1 MKFALKKLP
10 PAEAEEIE
18 AACWYDE
25 QQAGLG
31 DRFLDAVDAA
41 IRSLSHNALIHR
53 VRYADVRRVGVPG
66 FPNYGVFYY
75 VKSGEVRIISVFHG
89 SRDPR
94 WLHER
99 RKQLG

>member
-10 PAEAEEIE
+10 TAEAEEIE

-25 QQAGLG
+25 QQTGLG
-31 DRFLDAVDAA
+31 DRFLDAVDSA
-41 IRSLSHNALIHR
+41 IQSLSRNAFLHR

-66 FPNYGVFYY
+66 FPKYGVFYY
-75 VKSGEVRIISVFHG
+75 VKGEEVRIISVFHG
-89 SRDPR
+89 ARDPR
-94 WLHER
+94 ALEGR